1 MTIFKRILSF
11 AALALTASLAAFA
24 ADDVEVSIVNFYP
37 GPDVYEL
44 EGHTALRVKS
54 PAYDVAVSYGTYD
67 FNSPNFI
74 YRFVKGETDYRVV
87 AYPWRPFAD
96 AYIRQERRI
105 VEHPVAFDSVQ
116 TARFLALVDENLRP
130 ENAVYRYNY
139 VKDNCATR
147 PFVIVERALG
157 DSIVLDG
164 VPSAGMT
171 TFREVMRRY
180 HTNYPWY
187 QFGIDLALGSGID
200 YPITLREATFA
211 PATLDSLLA
220 SATAGGRP
228 VTGPAVIV
236 NDVAPDA
243 AVEGPTPWFL
253 TPTAVFTL
261 LLAITLVLT
270 VRDVHR
276 RRVSR
281 WFDSLLFGAFGLTGC
296 LIAFLVFIS
305 VHEATSPNYLLLW
318 LNPFCLIPA
327 IFIWLK
333 KAKAII
339 LSYQIVN
346 FVVLIFLAAAW
357 PWLPQSGNVAFVP
370 LLLCDMVRSASY
382 IYINLKNR
390 RLFAGEVNR

>member
-1 MTIFKRILSF
+1 MTIFKRILSSVAALAISF
-11 AALALTASLAAFA
+11 AALA

-54 PAYDVAVSYGTYD
+54 PDYDVAVSYGTYD

-87 AYPWRPFAD
+87 AYPWQPFAD
-96 AYIRQERRI
+96 AYIRQGRRI
-105 VEHPVAFDSVQ
+105 VAHPVALDSAQ
-116 TARFLALVDENLRP
+116 TARFLILVDDNLRP

-147 PFVIVERALG
+147 PLAIVERALG
-157 DSIVLDG
+157 DSIVLEG
-164 VPSAGMT
+164 SPMSGMT
-171 TFREVMRRY
+171 TFREAMRRY
-180 HTNYPWY
+180 HANYPWY

-211 PATLDSLLA
+211 PATLDSVIA
-220 SATAGGRP
+220 SATVGGRP
-228 VTGPAVIV
+228 VTRQTIVI

-243 AVEGPTPWFL
+243 AIEGPTPWYL
-253 TPTAVFTL
+253 TPLAVFTL
-261 LLAITLVLT
+261 LFLITVALT
-270 VRDVHR
+270 VMDICR

-281 WFDSLLFGAFGLTGC
+281 WFDSLLFGAFGLAGC

-305 VHEATSPNYLLLW
+305 VHEATSPNYLLVW

-333 KAKAII
+333 KAKTAV

-346 FVVLIFLAAAW
+346 FVVLVGLAAAW
-357 PWLPQSGNVAFVP
+357 PLLPQSANIAFLP
-370 LLLCDMVRSASY
+370 LLLCDMLRSASY
-382 IYINLKNR
+382 VYITVKNKR
-390 RLFAGEVNR
+390 QK

>member
-11 AALALTASLAAFA
+11 AALALTASLAVFA

-96 AYIRQERRI
+96 AYIRQGRRI
-105 VEHPVAFDSVQ
+105 VAHPVALDSAQ

-147 PFVIVERALG
+147 PLAIVERALG
-157 DSIVLDG
+157 DSIVFEG
-164 VPSAGMT
+164 VPSAGMM

-211 PATLDSLLA
+211 PVTLDSLLA

-228 VTGPAVIV
+228 VTGAAVIV

-261 LLAITLVLT
+261 LFVVTLAMTI
-270 VRDVHR
+270 RDIRR
-276 RRVSR
+276 RRVNR

-357 PWLPQSGNVAFVP
+357 PWLPQSGNITFVP
-370 LLLCDMVRSASY
+370 LLLCDMMRSASY

>member
-1 MTIFKRILSF
+1 MTIFKRILSSVAALAISF
-11 AALALTASLAAFA
+11 AALA

-54 PAYDVAVSYGTYD
+54 PDYDVAVSYGTYD
-67 FNSPNFI
+67 FDSPNFI

-87 AYPWRPFAD
+87 AYPWQPFAD
-96 AYIRQERRI
+96 AYIRQGRRI
-105 VEHPVAFDSVQ
+105 VAHPVALDSAQ
-116 TARFLALVDENLRP
+116 TARFLILVDDNLRP

-147 PFVIVERALG
+147 PLAIVERALG
-157 DSIVLDG
+157 DSIVFEG
-164 VPSAGMT
+164 SPKSGMT
-171 TFREVMRRY
+171 TFREAMRRY
-180 HTNYPWY
+180 HANYPWY

-211 PATLDSLLA
+211 PATLDSVIA
-220 SATAGGRP
+220 SATVGGRP
-228 VTGPAVIV
+228 VTRQTIVI

-243 AVEGPTPWFL
+243 AIEGPTPWYL
-253 TPTAVFTL
+253 TPLAVFTL
-261 LLAITLVLT
+261 LFIITVALT
-270 VRDVHR
+270 VRDICR

-281 WFDSLLFGAFGLTGC
+281 WFDSLLFGAFGLAGC

-305 VHEATSPNYLLLW
+305 VHEATSPNYLLVW

-333 KAKAII
+333 KAKTAV

-346 FVVLIFLAAAW
+346 FVVLVGLAAAW
-357 PWLPQSGNVAFVP
+357 PLLPQSANIAFLP
-370 LLLCDMVRSASY
+370 LLLCDMLRSASY
-382 IYINLKNR
+382 VYITVKNKR
-390 RLFAGEVNR
+390 QK

>member
-1 MTIFKRILSF
+1 MTIFKRILSSVAALAISF
-11 AALALTASLAAFA
+11 AALA

-54 PAYDVAVSYGTYD
+54 PDYDVAVSYGTYD

-87 AYPWRPFAD
+87 AYPWQPFAD
-96 AYIRQERRI
+96 AYIRQGRRI
-105 VEHPVAFDSVQ
+105 VAHPVALDSAQ
-116 TARFLALVDENLRP
+116 TAHFLILVDDNLRP

-147 PFVIVERALG
+147 PLAIVERALG
-157 DSIVLDG
+157 DSIVFEG
-164 VPSAGMT
+164 SPKSGMT
-171 TFREVMRRY
+171 TFREAMRRY
-180 HTNYPWY
+180 HANYPWY

-211 PATLDSLLA
+211 PATLDSVIA
-220 SATAGGRP
+220 SATVGGRP
-228 VTGPAVIV
+228 VTRQTIVI

-243 AVEGPTPWFL
+243 AIEGPTPWYL
-253 TPTAVFTL
+253 TPLAVFTL
-261 LLAITLVLT
+261 LFIITVALT
-270 VRDVHR
+270 VRDICR

-281 WFDSLLFGAFGLTGC
+281 WFDSLLFGAFGLAGC

-305 VHEATSPNYLLLW
+305 VHEATSPNYLLVW

-333 KAKAII
+333 KAKTAV

-346 FVVLIFLAAAW
+346 FVVLVGLAAAW
-357 PWLPQSGNVAFVP
+357 PLLPQSANIAFLP
-370 LLLCDMVRSASY
+370 LLLCDMLRSASY
-382 IYINLKNR
+382 IYITVKNKR
-390 RLFAGEVNR
+390 QK

>member
-11 AALALTASLAAFA
+11 AALALTASLAVFA

-54 PAYDVAVSYGTYD
+54 PDYDVAVSYGTYD

-74 YRFVKGETDYRVV
+74 CRFVKGETDYRVV

-96 AYIRQERRI
+96 AYIRQGRRI
-105 VEHPVAFDSVQ
+105 VAHPVALDSAQ

-147 PFVIVERALG
+147 PLAIVERALG

-228 VTGPAVIV
+228 VTGAAVIV

-357 PWLPQSGNVAFVP
+357 PWLPQSGNIAFVP
-370 LLLCDMVRSASY
+370 LLLCDMMRSASY

>member
-1 MTIFKRILSF
+1 MTIFKRILSSVAALAISF
-11 AALALTASLAAFA
+11 AALA

-54 PAYDVAVSYGTYD
+54 PDYDVAVSYGTYD

-87 AYPWRPFAD
+87 AYPWQPFAD
-96 AYIRQERRI
+96 AYIRQGRRI
-105 VEHPVAFDSVQ
+105 VAHPVALDSAQ
-116 TARFLALVDENLRP
+116 TARFLILVDDNLRP

-147 PFVIVERALG
+147 PLAIVERALG
-157 DSIVLDG
+157 DSIVLEG
-164 VPSAGMT
+164 SPKSGMT
-171 TFREVMRRY
+171 TFREAMRRY
-180 HTNYPWY
+180 HANYPWY

-211 PATLDSLLA
+211 PATLDSVIA
-220 SATAGGRP
+220 SATVGGRP
-228 VTGPAVIV
+228 VTRQTIVI

-243 AVEGPTPWFL
+243 AIEGPTPWYL
-253 TPTAVFTL
+253 TPLAVFTL
-261 LLAITLVLT
+261 LFIITVALT
-270 VRDVHR
+270 VRDICR

-281 WFDSLLFGAFGLTGC
+281 WFDSLLFGAFGLAGC

-305 VHEATSPNYLLLW
+305 VHEATSPNYLLVW

-333 KAKAII
+333 KAKTAV

-346 FVVLIFLAAAW
+346 FVVLVGLAAAW
-357 PWLPQSGNVAFVP
+357 PLLPQSANIAFLP
-370 LLLCDMVRSASY
+370 LLLCDMLRSASY
-382 IYINLKNR
+382 VYITVKNKR
-390 RLFAGEVNR
+390 QK